1 MSHFNTHWK
10 SQKTSGFRAFSGCI
24 EMDHWP
30 KMGWSYTIIFPQF
43 LHKKLPLPL
52 HLPLYHL
59 HKEDF
64 FSREDVYEAIPD
76 KFSLISLS
84 QIYSFSCK

>member
-10 SQKTSGFRAFSGCI
+10 RQKTSGFRAFAGCI
-24 EMDHWP
+24 EMDYWP
-30 KMGWSYTIIFPQF
+30 EMGWSYTIIFPQF

-52 HLPLYHL
+52 HLPRPLHLPLYHL

-64 FSREDVYEAIPD
+64 LSGKMFM
-76 KFSLISLS
+76 KQFLIS
-84 QIYSFSCK
+84 FP